1 MIFSKYGF
9 AFHVG
14 NDVALYNSLRMKPIY
29 LSDNK
34 FKKIKEIVDKNVKLS
49 QDLKCE
55 IDELIKYKILVK
67 EGDDEKILNF
77 VKSVIPQPQINVC
90 YFILSEQCNLAC
102 KYCFLGN
109 NNQEKRK
116 RFKKE
121 NMSKQTAM
129 DGILFFIKQLESANF
144 DENSK
149 PTILF
154 YGGEPL
160 LNFETLVFIVNKIN
174 ELKKSCKVLE
184 KVEFDLVTN
193 GLLLNKQRLL
203 KLNELGVNIGISI
216 DGCNNETNKMRVDI
230 GGNFVFEKIIQ
241 KLDLAKSLGVPVSLS
256 VTLTQDS
263 IKNKKD
269 MLELVKKYNI
279 KGFGFNILM
288 SDKNISDLHYQK
300 TSEFLIEMFKELRK
314 LGIYEDRMMRKVKS
328 FAKSSV
334 YFSDCAAT
342 SGRQIVIAANGDV
355 GICQGCLYDRKYFV
369 TNILDEN
376 FNPTTNEIWQRF
388 RHLSPP
394 EKNECQECE
403 ALGICGGG
411 CPISAANEKVGN
423 TIDSL
428 DRRFCIH
435 AKESLK
441 FLISD
446 LHRIVIKGENS
457 EIYEKCEV
465 EKLAR

>member
-9 AFHVG
+9 AFRVG

-34 FKKIKEIVDKNVKLS
+34 FKKIKETVDKNVKLS

-109 NNQEKRK
+109 NNQKKRK

-154 YGGEPL
+154 YGGELL
-160 LNFETLVFIVNKIN
+160 LNFKTLVFIVNKIN

-184 KVEFDLVTN
+184 KVEFDLITN

-256 VTLTQDS
+256 VTLT
-263 IKNKKD
+263 
-269 MLELVKKYNI
+269 
-279 KGFGFNILM
+279 
-288 SDKNISDLHYQK
+288 
-300 TSEFLIEMFKELRK
+300 
-314 LGIYEDRMMRKVKS
+314 
-328 FAKSSV
+328 
-334 YFSDCAAT
+334 
-342 SGRQIVIAANGDV
+342 
-355 GICQGCLYDRKYFV
+355 
-369 TNILDEN
+369 
-376 FNPTTNEIWQRF
+376 
-388 RHLSPP
+388 
-394 EKNECQECE
+394 
-403 ALGICGGG
+403 
-411 CPISAANEKVGN
+411 
-423 TIDSL
+423 
-428 DRRFCIH
+428 
-435 AKESLK
+435 
-441 FLISD
+441 
-446 LHRIVIKGENS
+446 
-457 EIYEKCEV
+457 
-465 EKLAR
+465 